1 MKIYIVTLTGKIFA
15 LDVETSESISEV
27 KAKIH
32 AKEGIPSDQQRLIYS
47 GRQLDDKKAL
57 SDYNIQK
64 DTVLHLVL
72 RLRGM
77 ISSFTA
83 NDMSNP
89 ATAYL
94 MLTDEQRR
102 QAPPPLDALR
112 GLSRWH
118 HALPE
123 CDFTFE
129 ERNGVLSDA
138 HLSLLS
144 TFLDHMWTATASVPR
159 TESGARNDMKLVI
172 PDELL
177 TILFSRTLDQQFTFT
192 PEYQSTAVVTKL
204 SELYHG
210 SYKSK
215 FAFRMTRGPTN
226 ACINFHCD
234 GEYATSTT
242 QIALNDESEY
252 EGGRLCYFS
261 NDKLTVLSRDPGSLS
276 HHPPKVLHGVTALVR
291 GTRKSL
297 FVLDNTNGLGE
308 KDVVIATMEQINAFA
323 DTYTLPPPPVSTR
336 LEGTELRRFT
346 FESVEAATSDFSADH
361 LIADDGMFGPVY
373 RGQFSRSQHV
383 AVKVMRE
390 MNLHSEEQLLRELS
404 VMAKCRHPYVAPVLG
419 FSDNGPQKC
428 IIFHHTSH
436 GSLLTMLHENSTQ
449 LPWRRRVCI
458 LSQILSAVEYL
469 HTQADPPIVHLDVKS
484 GNILL
489 DGSLNAY
496 LGDFGLARLCPQLTN
511 AAATGEF
518 TRIFG
523 TPGYIDPY
531 YAQSGQV
538 TMASDIY
545 SFGVVSLE
553 LVSSCKV
560 FDTDNDP
567 PALVNRFEE
576 AREDGTLDQFIDTTV
591 GEWPVENATQLLGVT
606 ERWMHSR
613 PARRPCA
620 KGASEAIEELCVRWQ
635 CTPVHLTAEKRPEVC
650 GVCLDSEA
658 TFAAVPCGHKC
669 VCEGCSVDLLASP
682 LRTCPVCNVEL
693 TKPFYMKIC

>member
-1 MKIYIVTLTGKIFA
+1 MQIFVKTLTGKVIT
-15 LDVETSESISEV
+15 LDVEPSDSVDNV
-27 KAKIH
+27 KAKIQD
-32 AKEGIPSDQQRLIYS
+32 KESIPPDQQRLIYS
-47 GRQLDDKKAL
+47 GRQLEDMRTL

-64 DTVLHLVL
+64 EAMLHLVL

-77 ISSFTA
+77 ISSFTT

-102 QAPPPLDALR
+102 QAPPPLDTLRALATR
-112 GLSRWH
+112 HGAR
-118 HALPE
+118 PD

-138 HLSLLS
+138 HLTLLC
-144 TFLDHMWTATASVPR
+144 TFLDHMWTATASAPR
-159 TESGARNDMKLVI
+159 TESGARNDMKLVV

-177 TILFSRTLDQQFTFT
+177 TILFSRTLDQQFTST

-204 SELYHG
+204 TELYKG
-210 SYKSK
+210 NLNSK
-215 FAFRMTRGPTN
+215 FAFRVTRGPTN
-226 ACINFHCD
+226 ACIDFHCD
-234 GEYATSTT
+234 GGYSTSTT
-242 QIALNDESEY
+242 QIALNPESEY

-261 NDKLTVLSRDPGSLS
+261 NDKLTVLSRSPGSLS
-276 HHPPKVLHGVTALVR
+276 HHPPKVLHGVTTLVR

-297 FVLDNTNGLGE
+297 FVLDHTNGLGE
-308 KDVVIATMEQINAFA
+308 KDVVNATMEHINAFA
-323 DTYTLPPPPVSTR
+323 DTYTLLPPPVSTS
-336 LEGTELRRFT
+336 LEGTGLRRYT
-346 FESVEAATSDFSADH
+346 FQSVVTATSDFSADH

-373 RGQFSRSQHV
+373 RGRYSISQCV

-404 VMAKCRHPYVAPVLG
+404 VVAKCRHPYLVPMLG
-419 FSDNGPQKC
+419 YSDDGPQKC
-428 IIFHHTSH
+428 IIYHYMSH
-436 GSLLTMLHENSTQ
+436 GSLLTMLHENGTQ

-469 HTQADPPIVHLDVKS
+469 HTQADPPIVHRDVKS

-496 LGDFGLARLCPQLTN
+496 LGDFGLARLCPELTE
-511 AAATGEF
+511 AAATGTS

-545 SFGVVSLE
+545 SLGVVSLE
-553 LVSSCKV
+553 LVSSRKAI
-560 FDTDNDP
+560 DTDNDP
-567 PALVNRFEE
+567 PALVHRFEE
-576 AREDGTLDQFIDTTV
+576 AREDGDLDQFIDTTV
-591 GEWPVENATQLLGVT
+591 GEWPVENASQLLGVT

-620 KGASEAIEELCVRWQ
+620 KGASEAMEELCVRWQ
-635 CTPVHLTAEKRPEVC
+635 CTPVHLTAVLRSEC
-650 GVCLDSEA
+650 SVCLDSEA

-682 LRTCPVCNVEL
+682 LRTCPICCAEL
-693 TKPFYMKIC
+693 TAPFYMKIW